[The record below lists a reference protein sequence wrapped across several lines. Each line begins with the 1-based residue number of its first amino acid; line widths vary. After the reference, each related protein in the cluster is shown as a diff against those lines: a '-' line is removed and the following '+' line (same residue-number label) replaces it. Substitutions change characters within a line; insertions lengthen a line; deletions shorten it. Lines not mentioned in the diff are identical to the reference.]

1 MDSVR
6 ELFEIFALWFPGYDS
21 MPSDEENGESGSD
34 LDDDPE
40 LGPAS
45 GEVAVFEAAED
56 EGLLEHGEDTW

>member
-1 MDSVR
+1 M
-6 ELFEIFALWFPGYDS
+6 WFPGYDS
-21 MPSDEENGESGSD
+21 MPSDGENGESGSD